1 MKSPFGFLVHSERN
15 QAGIQLIK
23 CLMCISSYLA
33 RLSTTNRKEK
43 ASFDEQF
50 VLY

>member
-1 MKSPFGFLVHSERN
+1 MKSFWVSGAQWKKPGWD
-15 QAGIQLIK
+15 QLNK
-23 CLMCISSYLA
+23 CIMCISSYLA